1 MQAASNL
8 PTVFPQGILRL
19 PEIRRRVFLHV
30 SPSHI
35 TLKLLL
41 IQPPVIKDTVL
52 IIQPNKAS
60 LEYLGDAIK
69 CYMSLEHHII
79 KFTW

>member
-69 CYMSLEHHII
+69 RYMSLEHQII
-79 KFTW
+79 KFT

>member
-8 PTVFPQGILRL
+8 PTVFPPGILRL

-41 IQPPVIKDTVL
+41 MQPPVTKDTVL

-60 LEYLGDAIK
+60 LEYLGGAIK

>member
-8 PTVFPQGILRL
+8 PTVFPPGILRL
-19 PEIRRRVFLHV
+19 PEIRRRV
-30 SPSHI
+30 
-35 TLKLLL
+35 LKLLL
-41 IQPPVIKDTVL
+41 IQPPVTKDTVL